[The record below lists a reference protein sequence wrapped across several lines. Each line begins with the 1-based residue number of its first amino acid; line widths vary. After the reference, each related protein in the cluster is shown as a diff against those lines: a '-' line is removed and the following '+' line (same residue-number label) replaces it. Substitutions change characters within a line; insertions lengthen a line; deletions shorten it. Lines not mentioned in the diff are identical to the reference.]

1 MAEDKVELLRAG
13 CFFCHVRCG
22 VLVTKVNGRITD
34 IKGDPDCPHNHG
46 FTCSRL
52 DKQRYLE
59 GFVYNP
65 NRLKKPLK
73 RIGERGSGQWEE
85 ISWDQA
91 FDEIA
96 EKLADLRDKYG
107 AETLAFTEGTARTWS
122 WLHYKFTNLFGTP
135 NTGGNGTICYSS
147 DMWLEPC
154 TYGGFCSD
162 KADWVNADVVVMW
175 GRNTIASEPL
185 LWDWV
190 QKNREKNGAKILCI
204 DPRFS
209 EVAQQADLFLQLRPG
224 TDAAL
229 ALGMINVIIEE
240 DLYDHEFV
248 DEWCIGFEE
257 LKERAAEYPV
267 DKVAEI
273 TWVPEEKIRAA
284 ARMYATAESASM
296 PWGQK
301 GGDASG
307 INASSTIQA
316 KAILRAITGNLD
328 KKGGDQLAPPSR
340 FPPAFFEHYAL
351 PQEQRDKMVGNDV
364 FPGLTFKG
372 WDIISQAYPS
382 FYPYSNAPLMF
393 RQMISGDPYPIKAL
407 IVQAD
412 NPVVAFSNTKL
423 VVEALKNLDLLVVHD
438 YFMTPT
444 AALADYALPAATW
457 LERPDNCYAVMNH
470 RPMYF
475 GAQARVI
482 DRFEGGADV
491 DFRDDYEFW
500 YGLAIRLGQEDK
512 WWGPKTEDMLDF
524 QLAPMGMTFEQF
536 YNDVKYMAGKKKYL
550 KYKEP
555 GYKFLTPS
563 GKVELKSSVI
573 EKLAEETGRP
583 FDPLPHFEYP
593 GLSNE
598 KHPEWGDEYPLIAIT
613 GARFMPFYH
622 SEHRQPGPYRD
633 LHPEPIFDIHP
644 DTAIDLDIADGDWCW
659 IETHMGRIKQRA
671 RKTSIVDPRVISIQ
685 HDWWFPEQDMA
696 LPNLGGVFKSSANVI
711 LDDDPESLDQLM
723 GSWQQ
728 TGVAVKVYKCA
739 PQECGID

>member
-1 MAEDKVELLRAG
+1 MAEDKVEVLRAG

-22 VLVTKVNGRITD
+22 VLVTKVNGRITN
-34 IKGDPDCPHNHG
+34 IEGDPDCPHNKG
-46 FTCSRL
+46 YTCSRL

-73 RIGERGSGQWEE
+73 RVGERGGGQWEE

-96 EKLADLRDKYG
+96 EKLAELRDEYG
-107 AETLAFTEGTARTWS
+107 PETLAFTEGTARTWS
-122 WLHYKFTNLFGTP
+122 WLHYKFTNLFGSP

-162 KADWVNADVVVMW
+162 KSDWVNADLVVLW

-190 QKNREKNGAKILCI
+190 NTNRKERGAKLMVI

-209 EVAQQADLFLQLRPG
+209 EVAQQADLFLQIRPG

-229 ALGMINVIIEE
+229 ALGWINVIIEE

-248 DEWCIGFEE
+248 DEWCVGFDE
-257 LKERAAEYPV
+257 LRERAKDYPPE
-267 DKVAEI
+267 KVAEI
-273 TWVPEEKIRAA
+273 TWIPADKIRES
-284 ARMYATAESASM
+284 ARMYATTKPACL

-307 INASSTIQA
+307 INASSAIRG
-316 KAILRAITGNLD
+316 KAILRAITGNID

-340 FPPAFFEHYAL
+340 FPPAFYEHYAL
-351 PQEQRDKMVGNDV
+351 SQEQRDKMIGNDR

-372 WDIISQAYPS
+372 WDVISQAYPS
-382 FYPYSNAPLMF
+382 FYPYSNAPLLF
-393 RQMISGDPYPIKAL
+393 RAMRDSDPYPVKAL

-412 NPVVAFSNTKL
+412 NPVMAFSNTKL
-423 VVEALKNLDLLVVHD
+423 VVEALMNLDLLVVHD

-475 GAQARVI
+475 GAQARA
-482 DRFEGGADV
+482 GAL
-491 DFRDDYEFW
+491 RGRRRR
-500 YGLAIRLGQEDK
+500 GLPRRLRV
-512 WWGPKTEDMLDF
+512 L
-524 QLAPMGMTFEQF
+524 LR
-536 YNDVKYMAGKKKYL
+536 
-550 KYKEP
+550 P
-555 GYKFLTPS
+555 G
-563 GKVELKSSVI
+563 
-573 EKLAEETGRP
+573 
-583 FDPLPHFEYP
+583 
-593 GLSNE
+593 
-598 KHPEWGDEYPLIAIT
+598 HP
-613 GARFMPFYH
+613 
-622 SEHRQPGPYRD
+622 PGPGGQVVG
-633 LHPEPIFDIHP
+633 PE
-644 DTAIDLDIADGDWCW
+644 
-659 IETHMGRIKQRA
+659 GRGHAGLPAGAHGAHA
-671 RKTSIVDPRVISIQ
+671 REV
-685 HDWWFPEQDMA
+685 
-696 LPNLGGVFKSSANVI
+696 LP
-711 LDDDPESLDQLM
+711 
-723 GSWQQ
+723 
-728 TGVAVKVYKCA
+728 
-739 PQECGID
+739 